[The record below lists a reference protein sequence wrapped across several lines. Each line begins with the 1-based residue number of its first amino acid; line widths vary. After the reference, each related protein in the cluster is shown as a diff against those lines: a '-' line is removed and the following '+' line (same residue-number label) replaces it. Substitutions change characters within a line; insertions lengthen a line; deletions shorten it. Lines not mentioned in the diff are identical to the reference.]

1 MAKVLISL
9 SYVAL
14 YTGFVLLA
22 HFVYFNFFRVDVVF
36 YSSMK
41 ISIYT
46 ALGLGLGL
54 LLWRLIRLQ
63 VFEKACL
70 IIITLCL
77 GYIFSISVPTVID
90 RSLSFY
96 LLEKIDQRGGGIRA
110 DAFEE
115 IFIKEYMIE
124 HRLVDVRLTEQLESG
139 TIELSEDGC
148 VLLTPKGA
156 LFVRFSL
163 YFRSNWLPS
172 QRLLNGTYTDDL
184 VHPFRNGSPDFD
196 YDCK

>member
-184 VHPFRNGSPDFD
+184 VDPFRNSSPDFD

>member
-14 YTGFVLLA
+14 YTGCVLLA

-54 LLWRLIRLQ
+54 LLWRLMRLQ

-139 TIELSEDGC
+139 TIEISEDGC

-184 VHPFRNGSPDFD
+184 LDPFRNGSLDFD

>member
-22 HFVYFNFFRVDVVF
+22 HFVYFNFFRVNVVF

-54 LLWRLIRLQ
+54 LLWRLMRLQ

-77 GYIFSISVPTVID
+77 CHIFSISVTTVID
-90 RSLSFY
+90 SSLSFY

-115 IFIKEYMIE
+115 IFIQEYMIE

-184 VHPFRNGSPDFD
+184 VDPFRNGSPDFD

>member
-14 YTGFVLLA
+14 YTGFMLLA

-54 LLWRLIRLQ
+54 LLWRLMRLQ

-184 VHPFRNGSPDFD
+184 VDPFRNGSPDFD

>member
-184 VHPFRNGSPDFD
+184 VDPFRNGSPDFD